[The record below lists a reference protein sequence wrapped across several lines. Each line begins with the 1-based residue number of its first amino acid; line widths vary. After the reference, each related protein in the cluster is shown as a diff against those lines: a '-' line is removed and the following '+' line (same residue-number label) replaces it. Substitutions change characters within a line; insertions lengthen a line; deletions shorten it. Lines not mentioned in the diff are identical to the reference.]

1 MGGYF
6 KKTQKNMN
14 TKTQKN
20 MNTQKIMT
28 LVQQLY
34 EMIGQINPDLNQAEQ
49 ILTDIKALITN

>member
-14 TKTQKN
+14 TK
-20 MNTQKIMT
+20 KIMT